1 MCHHDRLF
9 MIDQQQQIDNY
20 RNGENQ
26 VQDGQIQRI
35 FSSLFLSTSR
45 LMAFSHNTIVCPAR
59 LWREKSGTQKQGGYG
74 RRATV
79 KLTSPY
85 GSWFTMFSGD
95 RVL

>member
-59 LWREKSGTQKQGGYG
+59 L
-74 RRATV
+74 
-79 KLTSPY
+79 SPY